1 MADKASGG
9 ISVKVLKD
17 ESKVRFKGELNYETA
32 DSSEKW
38 VYKVD
43 SVPTSPAVIL
53 STSDEFY
60 GQTATDALSGSDKVL
75 WIAVKHSGTSDG
87 TNATTLGVMINFSG
101 TNPLHGGTNDAQ
113 TNNML
118 IGPNELFVFR
128 PNGTLVE
135 DIKVGTVKLTGNKAT
150 GIGTGTVEI
159 YVSAIID
166 DVS

>member
-17 ESKVRFKGELNYETA
+17 ESKVRFKGELNYEPA

-38 VYKVD
+38 VYKVH
-43 SVPTSPAVIL
+43 SVAASPAVIL
-53 STSDEFY
+53 TANDEFF
-60 GQTATDALSGSDKVL
+60 GEANAPLQATDKVL

-150 GIGTGTVEI
+150 AIGTGTVEL